1 MKKIVYM
8 LDGYLS
14 SIRRLAYNNC
24 DYWAI
29 HLKIDTDVEAAIS
42 NYFLKY
48 DIPKEVIEIKKIGY
62 DVVKTFFD
70 KFIVEQLK
78 DNTENQV
85 TMLIDDIVE
94 YYGLAS
100 TTLNP
105 KGVWNPLLEGAFE
118 ITVKDESNFHESL
131 VYFLVEVEN
140 QAILTGF
147 GIRT

>member
-1 MKKIVYM
+1 MKRIVYM
-8 LDGYLS
+8 LNGYLS

-24 DYWAI
+24 DYWAV
-29 HLKIDTDVEAAIS
+29 HLTIDTDVEIEIS

-105 KGVWNPLLEGAFE
+105 EGVWNPLLEGALE
-118 ITVKDESNFHESL
+118 ITVKDESNVHESL
-131 VYFLVEVEN
+131 VYFLVEIED

-147 GIRT
+147 GIRA